1 MGVLNAAF
9 ELDDEFREELLK
21 HGWNKQKS
29 KIFAKK
35 LEENLIKEIDSVPK
49 KISRMIQY
57 LRERRKDW
65 SDRERNDPY
74 RVNLKDIAD
83 KTFVELG
90 YKPLPFD
97 VLEETASWVKSNFF
111 IGESYF
117 QRYCPDEGFIRLP
130 NKIEII
136 RKTPRR
142 AKRIPHSHSEHHIN

>member
-57 LRERRKDW
+57 LRERRY
-65 SDRERNDPY
+65 DRSERDRNNPY
-74 RVNLKDIAD
+74 SVNLKDVVD

-90 YKPLPFD
+90 YKPLPPFG
-97 VLEETASWVKSNFF
+97 VLDDTSSARTFGFV
-111 IGESYF
+111 GESSF
-117 QRYCPDEGFIRLP
+117 QRYRPDEVFLRLP

-136 RKTPRR
+136 EKIPKHT
-142 AKRIPHSHSEHHIN
+142 KRIPRSHSQHHIN